1 VIAHIDMA
9 GCEGG
14 RLREALQEAGIEALF
29 PVQVAVWNQVLGP
42 GERDLCVCSP
52 TGSGKTLS
60 FALPIVQLLSTRVL
74 RRLRALVVLP
84 TRDLAVQVKSVFDIL
99 APAVGLSVG
108 LVGQST
114 VAAEASELVKSKS
127 RMIHSF
133 GSQVSSTN
141 TPVFESCVD
150 ILVATPGRFMDH
162 LKGTPGFTVEHL
174 QYLVSI
180 FFCTAR

>member
-1 VIAHIDMA
+1 MA

-42 GERDLCVCSP
+42 GGRERDLCVCSP